1 MARKKYRWKFTYWT
15 GHPTTKRER
24 RAEIIDRNIG
34 CPEAVVLKFKRRER
48 TDFRRRKSS
57 LSQLSCFVLP
67 WYYVG
72 VLYTVCM
79 SYGSFSSSLKALP
92 PPPATQF
99 LLHMCSLS
107 GASRRYFVF
116 FLFSSFDDPVLSTTL
131 LLRLP
136 RKWPLL
142 GLHLCLTGV
151 FVAPR
156 HRFFRSLERYKYDNI
171 IAQDLDLPER
181 TTQEYEGPGMVG
193 FSRHF
198 SPLNPPLS
206 CPECASC
213 KLFFVRTCAVCHD
226 SIITSVDSTFRDD
239 GLFCCLCWCPGPSL
253 STNADGRAQPLS
265 CSS

>member
-1 MARKKYRWKFTYWT
+1 
-15 GHPTTKRER
+15 
-24 RAEIIDRNIG
+24 
-34 CPEAVVLKFKRRER
+34 
-48 TDFRRRKSS
+48 
-57 LSQLSCFVLP
+57 
-67 WYYVG
+67 
-72 VLYTVCM
+72 M

-116 FLFSSFDDPVLSTTL
+116 SCFLLSTIPFCRRPFCSVCPANGLFSGFTFVSRVF
-131 LLRLP
+131 
-136 RKWPLL
+136 
-142 GLHLCLTGV
+142 